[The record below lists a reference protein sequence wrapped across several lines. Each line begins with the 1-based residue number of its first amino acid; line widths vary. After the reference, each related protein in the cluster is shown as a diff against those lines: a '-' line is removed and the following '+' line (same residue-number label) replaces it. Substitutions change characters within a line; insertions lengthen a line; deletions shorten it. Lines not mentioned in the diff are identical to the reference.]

1 MSDSTELVPVNE
13 MAAVRTGLSSAVA
26 KLRKKCESSMAGNVG
41 LHSVR
46 TEDEHS
52 LWWNTEHTVTGR
64 ELNVVIAQIDSI
76 LADFFAKRRDI
87 WGNFVDVYK
96 TIDGLDRD
104 YLSKIEKSFE
114 QINSNYE
121 RIKSN
126 NREIRQSQD
135 EIENHRKRID
145 KLIQSHEIALKVL
158 RQFKGRI
165 DKLAHLEEINN
176 KWEKIDIENSLKQ
189 VNQNYQ
195 IVLRKLEQRSDAID
209 ALDKDVKAINKRIL
223 KWVVAFSVGFVMAAV
238 ACVLLILYR

>member
-13 MAAVRTGLSSAVA
+13 MAAVRAGLSSAVA
-26 KLRKKCESSMAGNVG
+26 ELKKKCETSMAGSVG
-41 LHSVR
+41 LHSVP
-46 TEDEHS
+46 TEDKGWVWDS
-52 LWWNTEHTVTGR
+52 EHTVTGR
-64 ELNVVIAQIDSI
+64 ELNVVIAEIDKI
-76 LADFFAKRRDI
+76 FADFFAKRRDI

-126 NREIRQSQD
+126 NREIRQSQV

-238 ACVLLILYR
+238 ACVLLIVYR